1 MQKKTQ
7 SEIELNKKVGSSF
20 RRAREAKH
28 ITQAQAAEH
37 LLVTT
42 RHIQRIEKG
51 EGSPSIE
58 LFHRMLAYYTLAA
71 DAVLNPDIPVSNIQK
86 AQLQYLIDNKC
97 DENDIQVLLA
107 TATALKT
114 YKE

>member
-7 SEIELNKKVGSSF
+7 QEIDLNKNVGIVF
-20 RRAREAKH
+20 KRAREAKH
-28 ITQAQAAEH
+28 VTQAEAAEH

-71 DAVLNPDIPVSNIQK
+71 DSVLNPNMPTESIQK
-86 AQLQYLIDNKC
+86 AQLQYLIDHKC
-97 DENDIQVLLA
+97 DEGDIQVLLA
-107 TATALKT
+107 TASALKT

>member
-7 SEIELNKKVGSSF
+7 QEIELNKKVGASF
-20 RRAREAKH
+20 KKARESKH
-28 ITQAQAAEH
+28 LTQAQVAEH

-71 DAVLNPDIPVSNIQK
+71 DAVLNPDMSTANIQK

-97 DENDIQVLLA
+97 DEGDIQVLLA